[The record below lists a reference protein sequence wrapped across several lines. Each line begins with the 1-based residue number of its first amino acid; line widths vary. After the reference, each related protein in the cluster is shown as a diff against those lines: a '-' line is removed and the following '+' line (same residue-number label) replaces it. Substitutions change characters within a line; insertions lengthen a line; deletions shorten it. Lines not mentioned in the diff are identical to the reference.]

1 MLDKLIPS
9 LEGYTVSYLHAL
21 VFRWI
26 VIGLMIALVVFA
38 ARSVLLADFAETL
51 PGLPHH
57 GTEPV
62 SL

>member
-1 MLDKLIPS
+1 VLQKLIPS

-26 VIGLMIALVVFA
+26 VIGLMIALVIFA
-38 ARSVLLADFAETL
+38 VKSVLLADIADGVSGTQ
-51 PGLPHH
+51 PHS
-57 GTEPV
+57 ELV